1 MRQCEH
7 ASHSAAAVI
16 AQQPSQQLTTV
27 SVIRVIRDS
36 SDSRGIRVRISLG
49 NHQLYTELEPFRTI
63 QMAGE
68 ALSHEESAKKSVML
82 AFSWTL

>member
-36 SDSRGIRVRISLG
+36 RGIRVRISLG
-49 NHQLYTELEPFRTI
+49 NHQLYTELGPFRTI

-68 ALSHEESAKKSVML
+68 ALNHEESAKKSVML